1 MLTKTK
7 KITLEGRSIID
18 GNEIAGF
25 VATIDS
31 TDPKNINFSSWQIN
45 KDLYKQN
52 RVEVRADEAEFE
64 DYAYSIQDSMLEEQA
79 AEIPET
85 IE

>member
-31 TDPKNINFSSWQIN
+31 TDPKNINFSGHQIAT
-45 KDLYKQN
+45 LFTRLFQ
-52 RVEVRADEAEFE
+52 
-64 DYAYSIQDSMLEEQA
+64 
-79 AEIPET
+79 
-85 IE
+85 